1 MRRSRAGFTLI
12 ELLIVVVIIG
22 ILAAITIPKFKNTK
36 AKAAASSL
44 KTDLRNLTTAQ
55 EAFFYSHNRYSTNVD
70 SLGFR
75 TTRGVVLTIAQ
86 GVQMGWAASVT
97 HPDAYPLKCAIFIA
111 GATPVSPA
119 TTEGLM
125 ACQ

>member
-36 AKAAASSL
+36 AKAAAASL
-44 KTDLRNLTTAQ
+44 KTDLRNLTSAQ

-86 GVQMGWAASVT
+86 GDRLGWAASVT
-97 HPDAYPLKCAIFIA
+97 HPDAFPLKCAIFIA
-111 GATPVSPA
+111 GATPVTPA
-119 TTEGLM
+119 TIEGLM